1 VSEANVKL
9 ASERTSRPPV
19 KPETRGEATAAQQ

>member
-9 ASERTSRPPV
+9 ASERTSRPDV
-19 KPETRGEATAAQQ
+19 RASTTLNPEAQE

>member
-19 KPETRGEATAAQQ
+19 QPETQGEAFAAQE